1 MEITGEV
8 HDLLEGSRGASIL
21 SQVLLE
27 LFESQLAD
35 PGLAVSYDVLHDAVQ
50 AAAEFVR
57 ADGGQGG
64 RKALHQ
70 FNPHLLLT

>member
-1 MEITGEV
+1 MEITGKV

-64 RKALHQ
+64 R
-70 FNPHLLLT
+70 

>member
-1 MEITGEV
+1 MRSSGNNWESAWSSRRV
-8 HDLLEGSRGASIL
+8 YRGASIL

-64 RKALHQ
+64 R
-70 FNPHLLLT
+70 

>member
-1 MEITGEV
+1 M

-35 PGLAVSYDVLHDAVQ
+35 PGLAVSYDFLHDAVQ

-64 RKALHQ
+64 R
-70 FNPHLLLT
+70 